1 MEYKAYI
8 TGFGDT
14 REVVIFPAQVREGY
28 IERTIWL
35 NPEELSPV
43 YWDIMKDIPWKEDT
57 IGKIGGMY
65 VCA

>member
-14 REVVIFPAQVREGY
+14 REVVIFPVQVREGY

-43 YWDIMKDIPWKEDT
+43 Y
-57 IGKIGGMY
+57 
-65 VCA
+65 